1 MLKGMKK
8 KKLTIIKSND
18 GSVMHA
24 LKKNEYEF
32 IGFGEAY
39 FSTVNYNSIK
49 AWKLHTKMTLN
60 LIVPSGEVL
69 FYFLDNRKDSSS
81 YNKFEKITLSEKNYF
96 RLTVPPNI
104 WFGFKGI
111 SRNVSIILNIADMIH
126 DPDEVLRKNLDEI
139 DVAWTIKNKD
149 NITGHIN

>member
-24 LKKNEYEF
+24 LKKNEDEF
-32 IGFGEAY
+32 ISFGEAY

-60 LIVPSGEVL
+60 LVVPRGEVL
-69 FYFLDNRKDSSS
+69 FYFLDNRKDSKS
-81 YNKFEKITLSEKNYF
+81 YNKFERIILSEHNYF
-96 RLTVPPNI
+96 RLTVPPDI
-104 WFGFKGI
+104 WFGFKGL
-111 SRNVSIILNIADMIH
+111 SKDLNLILNIADIIH
-126 DPDEVLRKNLDEI
+126 DPNEVIRKNPSEI
-139 DVAWTIKNKD
+139 DVDWSY
-149 NITGHIN
+149 

>member
-18 GSVMHA
+18 GSVMHG
-24 LKKNEYEF
+24 LKQNEDEF
-32 IGFGEAY
+32 ISFGEAY

-69 FYFLDNRKDSSS
+69 FHFLDKRKDSKS
-81 YNKFEKITLSEKNYF
+81 YNKFERIMLSENNYF

-111 SRNVSIILNIADMIH
+111 SKRTSIILNIADMIH
-126 DPDEVLRKNLDEI
+126 DPNEVLRKNQDEI
-139 DVAWTIKNKD
+139 DVDWS
-149 NITGHIN
+149 

>member
-1 MLKGMKK
+1 MKYK
-8 KKLTIIKSND
+8 WYRAEGKLIRPWISSTIDFGFWI
-18 GSVMHA
+18 GA
-24 LKKNEYEF
+24 KNEKQARQRIE
-32 IGFGEAY
+32 
-39 FSTVNYNSIK
+39 
-49 AWKLHTKMTLN
+49 
-60 LIVPSGEVL
+60 
-69 FYFLDNRKDSSS
+69 R
-81 YNKFEKITLSEKNYF
+81 NYF